1 MIGNE
6 NRMTATGEDDET
18 PVDDV
23 ISNKRLTVGKCKMW
37 CGHWTAPNSLFDWT
51 KEKLPGALTEGL
63 PCPKCIFYHLPV
75 QFGTTSLEACSGR
88 GCPCEIE
95 LNLAKTERQNS
106 ELDAN
111 LKLLSQQSEAAAAAA
126 EVDALE

>member
-1 MIGNE
+1 MWNWSTPKQSFCIKNNKVLNNSYIIE
-6 NRMTATGEDDET
+6 ET
-18 PVDDV
+18 R
-23 ISNKRLTVGKCKMW
+23 K
-37 CGHWTAPNSLFDWT
+37 
-51 KEKLPGALTEGL
+51 
-63 PCPKCIFYHLPV
+63 
-75 QFGTTSLEACSGR
+75 
-88 GCPCEIE
+88 